1 MANLI
6 AGKLVVPEL
15 IQSAF
20 TAVNIVQ
27 QIEPLLPDG
36 TPRESMMKELAQ
48 IRGLLNARQ
57 TSPGEQLGN
66 AISRV
71 ATITLEQL
79 SASLLVHETVQS

>member
-1 MANLI
+1 
-6 AGKLVVPEL
+6 
-15 IQSAF
+15 
-20 TAVNIVQ
+20 
-27 QIEPLLPDG
+27 
-36 TPRESMMKELAQ
+36 MMKELAQ